1 MKKFFSVFFA
11 TVIALAV
18 FASCQKNDGDDT
30 PVGKDNP
37 VVKEQ
42 VSITVSIPKEGL
54 TKVAFTEEDADPG
67 VGEKMRLT
75 KLSWEETD
83 HITING
89 ESFGVKAGS
98 ISGDGLSATFTGDDP
113 GEGPYTIVLNSR
125 MPDPI
130 TEQTQPAD
138 GDASNLG
145 YNVSIT
151 GANAYQDLEFTSD
164 WASSHG
170 GATFAVSSVLQ
181 LRAKLPD
188 AIASNVKKVIFKAS
202 DANAFGTGV
211 NKITVTLT
219 SDGTTGDD
227 KILDV
232 YAALPAGVD
241 VKLAADMDL
250 LVQFQCHAEN
260 EYVKYTAYRQFASGT
275 DFIKSGAT
283 QYLGLNCLN
292 IESFANASTAGIGES
307 TANPYLIGD
316 QHQMLKIAD
325 ELAPGETRYFK
336 LVDNVNM
343 TGVSWAY
350 LNTESPYNKVI
361 DFDGN
366 YKTISNMGG
375 TMFYVFKG
383 TARNLTL
390 DGSTVTAANKKGVFA
405 CFIQGINNYLTNVDA
420 RNVSTFTGSNGPCGG
435 LVGLVNSGSE
445 GETTAT
451 FNDCDVSNVVV
462 NSAGSS
468 GMAGGLIGSVEAKV
482 VLDNCTYS
490 GNTVANTYDFVGGLI
505 GKATAETSVT
515 GCSVSSAIIS
525 GRDAVGGLIGHCE
538 AGGSLTSCSVI
549 ADVSGRNYIGGIVGR
564 ESTVSGKSFSFS
576 KCSFEKGTSGLSA
589 SGSYVGG
596 ILGNQYGAGTVTIQN
611 CYVNSPISAAS
622 SWAGGISSNHYNGT
636 LTIDKCYVMG
646 SVSALYGAGG
656 IVGQVRVANLTINP
670 VAVYATSIKAT
681 DTSETQHESS
691 GTIVAYGKGVKVTI
705 VRNCWYDQT
714 LSFSDCTGNTGNP
727 STWCPSRQAGLTNAT
742 ISGGSPHELIYPYWG
757 RFTNPTDYPLN
768 KMCKEILGFSPDDW
782 NLDVNPPTLK

>member
-1 MKKFFSVFFA
+1 MKKYFSVFFA
-11 TVIALAV
+11 IVIALAV
-18 FASCQKNDGDDT
+18 FESCQKNNGDT
-30 PVGKDNP
+30 PAGNDDLI
-37 VVKEQ
+37 VKEQ
-42 VSITVSIPKEGL
+42 VTITASMPAEGL
-54 TKVAFTEEDADPG
+54 TKVTLSQDNSDKKLIKLAWEDDD
-67 VGEKMRLT
+67 V
-75 KLSWEETD
+75 
-83 HITING
+83 ITING
-89 ESFGVKAGS
+89 ETFTIVPAT
-98 ISGDGLSATFTGDDP
+98 ISGDGKSADFTGTVPSADGSGKYNISYTKAFPISGDD
-113 GEGPYTIVLNSR
+113 YNK
-125 MPDPI
+125 
-130 TEQTQPAD
+130 QTQAED
-138 GDASNLG
+138 GSTAHLPFSVALNGASD
-145 YNVSIT
+145 YTSISFVD
-151 GANAYQDLEFTSD
+151 GNQ
-164 WASSHG
+164 G
-170 GATFAVSSVLQ
+170 GTLVESSVLH
-181 LRAKLPD
+181 LRAQLPD
-188 AIASNVKKVIFKAS
+188 GAPWLNDIQKVIFKS
-202 DANAFGTGV
+202 SANVFNGSNTLTLTLTNHGTG
-211 NKITVTLT
+211 
-219 SDGTTGDD
+219 GDRL
-227 KILDV
+227 LDI
-232 YAALPAGVD
+232 YAALPAGSD
-241 VKLAADMDL
+241 IALPDI
-250 LVQFQCHAEN
+250 LVQFQVSAN
-260 EYVKYTAYRQFASGT
+260 EYDKYSAYREFSPA
-275 DFIKSGAT
+275 KSLPDGNAH
-283 QYLGLNCLN
+283 YLGINCSS
-292 IESFANASTAGIGES
+292 IASFANASTTGIGES

-325 ELAPGETRYFK
+325 ELAAGNTRYFK

-462 NSAGSS
+462 NSAGSG

-505 GKATAETSVT
+505 GKATAEISVT
-515 GCSVSSAIIS
+515 GCSVSDATIS
-525 GRDAVGGLIGHCE
+525 GRDAVGGLIGHSE
-538 AGGSLTSCSVI
+538 AGGSLASCSVN

-596 ILGNQYGAGTVTIQN
+596 ILGNQYGAGTVNIQN

-670 VAVYATSIKAT
+670 VAVYVTSIKAT

-705 VRNCWYDQT
+705 ARNCWYDQT

-757 RFTNPTDYPLN
+757 RYTNPSDYPLN
-768 KMCKEILGFSPDDW
+768 KMCKEILEFSSDDW